1 MLCLRL
7 RFERQFF
14 KSFRFKRLVALSL
27 KNVSTR
33 SPFFMIL
40 DNPKHRKFYI
50 YYSPHSD
57 SVSGRRQRGALRAH
71 LRRSLR
77 RTHVIPS
84 DSEES
89 RSESKKLRR
98 DPSLPLGMTGWGFTS
113 AFNFLYRSTRPERAG
128 IWKGRPPL
136 RLAGRSAGP
145 ALLVKTRAS
154 RIRDRSLQGEPARCL
169 SWAWLES
176 ERDY

>member
-14 KSFRFKRLVALSL
+14 KSFIFKRLVALSL

-40 DNPKHRKFYI
+40 DNPNHRKFYI

-57 SVSGRRQRGALRAH
+57 SVSGHRQRGALRAH
-71 LRRSLR
+71 LRRSLK

-84 DSEES
+84 GSEAPHHAVRGEES
-89 RSESKKLRR
+89 RSESKKPRR
-98 DPSLPLGMTGWGFTS
+98 DPSLPLGMT
-113 AFNFLYRSTRPERAG
+113 
-128 IWKGRPPL
+128 
-136 RLAGRSAGP
+136 
-145 ALLVKTRAS
+145 
-154 RIRDRSLQGEPARCL
+154 
-169 SWAWLES
+169 
-176 ERDY
+176 